1 MNIWGKK
8 KGGRKTKKRER
19 EEKKEEAENYFIE
32 RFAFIHWCF
41 FDLTCFPR
49 LLIICLFHQS
59 SQIYAHAER
68 QVLEGIF

>member
-8 KGGRKTKKRER
+8 KGGRKTKKGER
-19 EEKKEEAENYFIE
+19 EKKSKMRIILLNDLLLFIDV
-32 RFAFIHWCF
+32 F

>member
-1 MNIWGKK
+1 MRKKERGKEDEK
-8 KGGRKTKKRER
+8 ERER
-19 EEKKEEAENYFIE
+19 ERKKKQDENYFIE

>member
-8 KGGRKTKKRER
+8 KGGKED
-19 EEKKEEAENYFIE
+19 EKKKERKKAENFFNE